1 MIFATGKPTPSF
13 ALDFTSAA
21 LDPRV
26 TFSRTGSTATRINS
40 SGLVEAAGA
49 NVPRFDFDF
58 STGLCRGLL
67 VEEARTNIYLNS
79 QQMNLQT
86 PVGITVATDV
96 AGVPAPDGTITADK
110 LQEDASNGQHA
121 AQATIGGAIGDY
133 SFSGFFKAAERTSIR
148 LNMFSTTLNAVA
160 IFNLST
166 GTITSVSGGATNA
179 KITELADGWFRCE
192 MTANQP
198 DVRTLGARFALIS
211 GTTSHSYVGTPGNG
225 AYAWGGQ
232 LEQASFP
239 TSYIPTGAASV
250 LRNADIATITG
261 ANFSGFWQAGKGST
275 LVKARPST
283 VSGTR
288 PWVQFDDATADNIIA
303 LRGNTTSP
311 ELYIRSG
318 GSDQAQIDA
327 GTIAANTRYRLAGA
341 WATNDCAASLNSGAP
356 VLDGVAT
363 IPVVT
368 QARLG
373 SDGTNYLNGHLEA
386 IEYYDERVLNA
397 SLQVLSSAAG
407 YRSIIG
413 PVFRDSIIS

>member
-133 SFSGFFKAAERTSIR
+133 SFFGFFKAAERTSIR

-261 ANFSGFWQAGKGST
+261 ANFSSFWQATRGGASVLAT
-275 LVKARPST
+275 PST
-283 VSGTR
+283 VSGIH
-288 PWVQFDDATADNIIA
+288 PLIQFDDNTVDNIIA
-303 LRGNTTSP
+303 LRGNTTNP
-311 ELYIRSG
+311 ELYIKATT
-318 GSDQAQIDA
+318 DQAQIDA
-327 GTIAANTRYRLAGA
+327 GTIAANTPYNLFGV
-341 WATNDCAASLNSGAP
+341 WNTDDCAAKVNNGPKVFDTS
-356 VLDGVAT
+356 AT
-363 IPVVT
+363 IPTVT
-368 QARLG
+368 QMRLG
-373 SDGTNYLNGHLEA
+373 SDGTNYLNGTLA
-386 IEYYDERVLNA
+386 SVSYYSGDQFSMVGRYTYTRRKNKVIPLP
-397 SLQVLSSAAG
+397 
-407 YRSIIG
+407 I
-413 PVFRDSIIS
+413 F

>member
-26 TFSRTGSTATRINS
+26 TFSRTGATATRINS

-67 VEEARTNIYLNS
+67 AEEARTNIYIYSEELNRAITINS
-79 QQMNLQT
+79 
-86 PVGITVATDV
+86 TVATDV
-96 AGVPAPDGTITADK
+96 AGITAPDGTITAEK
-110 LQEDASNGQHA
+110 IEENTTNGQHA
-121 AQATIGGAIGDY
+121 IERQFGSAIGDY
-133 SFSGFFKAAERTSIR
+133 SMSGFFKAAERTSIR
-148 LNMFSTTLNAVA
+148 LNLTSTTLNAIAVFDLTNGT
-160 IFNLST
+160 ILST
-166 GTITSVSGGATNA
+166 TNALSATITPLANGWYRCTISAT
-179 KITELADGWFRCE
+179 
-192 MTANQP
+192 QP
-198 DVRTLGARFALIS
+198 DLRTLQARFALIQS
-211 GTTSHSYVGTPGNG
+211 GTTHSYAGTTGFG
-225 AYAWGGQ
+225 AYVWGAQ
-232 LEQASFP
+232 LERNPFP
-239 TSYIPTGAASV
+239 TSYIKTEATSV
-250 LRNADIATITG
+250 VRNADIATITG
-261 ANFSGFWQAGKGST
+261 ANFSGFWHAGKGST

-303 LRGNTTSP
+303 LRGNTTNP